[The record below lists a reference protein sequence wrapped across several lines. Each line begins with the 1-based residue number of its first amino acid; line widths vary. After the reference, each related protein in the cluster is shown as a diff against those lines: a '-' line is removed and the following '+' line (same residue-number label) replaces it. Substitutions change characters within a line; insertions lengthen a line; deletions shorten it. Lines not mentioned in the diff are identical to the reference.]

1 MSNINDRIRIA
12 FEKENISYREL
23 ENKTGI
29 SRMTLQRYVT
39 GVTQKISIDAVE
51 KIAIALHTTPAYIMG
66 WEDDDIVNTEE
77 LTKSQQELFDAI
89 IQLDDDKIRLA
100 IRILHSILDDK
111 E

>member
-1 MSNINDRIRIA
+1 MEPNERIRDRR
-12 FEKENISYREL
+12 KELGLSAEDLAKKINVSPATMYRY
-23 ENKTGI
+23 ENGDIKK
-29 SRMTLQRYVT
+29 LP
-39 GVTQKISIDAVE
+39 
-51 KIAIALHTTPAYIMG
+51 IAILNPIAKALYTTPAYIMG

-89 IQLDDDKIRLA
+89 IQLDDEKIRLA